1 MHRHILFFIGFV
13 FVVRLR
19 SLVAQ
24 DLADRLAHFDFQKA
38 DVSEGFS
45 VLIEKIS
52 IVEDV
57 VTVDEVAG
65 KKERQLSSNRT
76 FQRIVFGPK
85 GLRRRMDGLEYSL
98 FDGQQLND
106 VAREAELIHENEG
119 WYFRNS
125 RTDSPN
131 KSLSRYQVRAGVFS
145 SLARTRWKHPFYS
158 ATTNAGGML
167 SSKEREFTNENFRTL
182 NHEQIRDGREK
193 FTAVGE
199 YESPNKFTFNKE
211 EGWMVEEVEFLMRN
225 ETKEELLANS
235 KGAKPKTVTVESL
248 KEYFPYALN
257 RTEWKEVEKNT
268 WVPWVTRIQSK
279 TGDFRVEFEIRFR
292 DWKFMGDVDDSLLD
306 EANFT
311 TEKIPASIDF
321 KAIRDVFD
329 STK

>member
-1 MHRHILFFIGFV
+1 MFFIGFV

-211 EGWMVEEVEFLMRN
+211 EGWMVEEVEL
-225 ETKEELLANS
+225 
-235 KGAKPKTVTVESL
+235 
-248 KEYFPYALN
+248 
-257 RTEWKEVEKNT
+257 
-268 WVPWVTRIQSK
+268 
-279 TGDFRVEFEIRFR
+279 
-292 DWKFMGDVDDSLLD
+292 
-306 EANFT
+306 
-311 TEKIPASIDF
+311 
-321 KAIRDVFD
+321 
-329 STK
+329 